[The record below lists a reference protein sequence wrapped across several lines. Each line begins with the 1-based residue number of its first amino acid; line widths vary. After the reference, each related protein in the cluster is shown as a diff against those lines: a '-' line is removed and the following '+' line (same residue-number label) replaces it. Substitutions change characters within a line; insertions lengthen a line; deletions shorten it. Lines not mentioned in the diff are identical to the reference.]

1 MHRRQHKA
9 KLIIMTIIMG
19 TIIRTITATRMIIN
33 TMNIAATITAMAI
46 GINSV
51 RMPYCDSLGC
61 RADSPA

>member
-1 MHRRQHKA
+1 
-9 KLIIMTIIMG
+9 MG

-46 GINSV
+46 GTNSV